1 MPSDPSEDAE
11 AAAGNS
17 AAAAANPAT
26 TAPPVKRPRAVGRR
40 ALSGLFSIA
49 IIVLTLAL
57 IPQLTS
63 ADLGT
68 AAALITVGAVIVT
81 QLLGLVHLVANWWV
95 TTITLPGL
103 SMPQAGVVGLS
114 GAVVSNTF
122 PSGGAVATGLT
133 YAIDHS
139 WGFPMDAITASIV
152 TNGLFGQLVR
162 YGVLAV
168 ALVVFAV
175 VEQPSWQLILFAVIV
190 AALVAGAVVI
200 LVLVLRNEHFAG
212 RFGRLATRI
221 INWPLRLAHRRAVD
235 AVPAV
240 MSFRVKLSGL
250 VAGRWRRL
258 TGATL
263 VSQLTSVLILGVAL
277 RMMDVPQHEVGWAQI
292 IVAIEGAA
300 IAATF
305 IPTPGGL
312 GVTEAALMA
321 ILSYGVP
328 ASQDNAILAAIIL
341 YRAAT
346 WLQSTVLG
354 LPAYLTWRYRRS
366 WRQPEPHP
374 ERPDQAG
381 TLDL

>member
-1 MPSDPSEDAE
+1 M
-11 AAAGNS
+11 
-17 AAAAANPAT
+17 
-26 TAPPVKRPRAVGRR
+26 
-40 ALSGLFSIA
+40 LSSLFSIA
-49 IIVLTLAL
+49 VIVLTVAL

-63 ADLGT
+63 ADLGS
-68 AAALITVGAVIVT
+68 AAALITVSAVIVT
-81 QLLGLVHLVANWWV
+81 QLLGLIHLLANWWV

-139 WGFPMDAITASIV
+139 WGFPIDAVTASIV

-168 ALVVFAV
+168 ALVVFGV
-175 VEQPSWQLILFAVIV
+175 LEQPSWQLILFAVIV
-190 AALVAGAVVI
+190 AALVAGVAVI
-200 LVLVLRNEHFAG
+200 LILVVRSEHFAE
-212 RFGRLATRI
+212 RFGRLTTRV
-221 INWPLRLAHRRAVD
+221 INMPLTRFHRRAVN

-240 MSFRVKLSGL
+240 MSFRVKLSNL
-250 VAGRWRRL
+250 VAGRWRLL

-277 RMMDVPQHEVGWAQI
+277 RLMGISQHDVGWAQI
-292 IVAIEGAA
+292 IVALEGAA

-312 GVTEAALMA
+312 GVTEASLMA

-328 ASQDNAILAAIIL
+328 SSQDNAILAAILL
-341 YRAAT
+341 YRGAT

-366 WRQPEPHP
+366 WRQPDPEPRKTDGFAYPNSTARAHHP
-374 ERPDQAG
+374 EPPRVC
-381 TLDL
+381 